1 MSAEAAGD
9 LELAAERYVLSGQF
23 DAAVRVHLARADRAG
38 SRKNEILAL
47 RDAHHWATK
56 SQSQSIG
63 KRVAKRL
70 GRALHAQL
78 IAEGITTERDR
89 ERLREASAFLVAG
102 GDTLR
107 AGEAL
112 EAIGDDRGAAVAY
125 RAGGHV
131 EKLEEALKRDQNE
144 RATIREEKDAFA
156 EYELAISGGDRD
168 LALSSLRRCV
178 AAAEKKTE
186 YRRLLDELEAR
197 LIAADRVTLLLGKS
211 EGAPSLN
218 MKNRVIVFSGDRLL
232 LGRDALCDFVLRA
245 GGISRQHAE
254 IEVIAEGDKTHY
266 VLSDAGSK
274 NGTSIGGI
282 RIEGR
287 ITLEESGRFDLGDH
301 CTIDYNVS
309 KRPKQLT
316 LSVNSGLDR
325 GQTLRAV
332 RAGELI
338 KLDDLGIPA
347 TIVFRQGRPILLHP
361 SVSLRLGEHV
371 IAHGDVQLIHG
382 DVLSLGEIDIEIV

>member
-47 RDAHHWATK
+47 RDAHHWAT
-56 SQSQSIG
+56 QSQSKGIG

-89 ERLREASAFLVAG
+89 ERLREAAAFLVAG

-112 EAIGDDRGAAVAY
+112 ETIGDDRGAAVAY

-131 EKLEEALKRDQNE
+131 DKLEEALRRDQSE

-178 AAAEKKTE
+178 AVAEKKTE

-197 LIAADRVTLLLGKS
+197 LIAAGRVTLLLGNA
-211 EGAPSLN
+211 EGTLN
-218 MKNRVIVFSGDRLL
+218 MKTRVIVFSGERLL

-254 IEVIAEGDKTHY
+254 IEIIADGDDAGYLLT
-266 VLSDAGSK
+266 DAGSK

-282 RIEGR
+282 RIEGS
-287 ITLEESGRFDLGDH
+287 INLEESGRFDLGDH

-325 GQTLRAV
+325 GQTLRAA
-332 RAGELI
+332 RNGELI
-338 KLDDLGIPA
+338 RLDDLGIPA

-361 SVSLRLGEHV
+361 SVSLRLGEHL